1 VTQRRGPNI
10 AASVRQRLL
19 NKARESGRPFNELLQ
34 YFAMER
40 LLYRLSRSAHADSFV
55 LKGAL
60 MFTAWQAPV
69 TRPTKDI
76 DLLGITDNSVDAIVA
91 IARDICLQEVE
102 ADGLVFEPD
111 SVRGERIVEN
121 ADYGGVRV
129 RFRGTLGTA
138 RVTMQL
144 DIGFGDVIVPK
155 PEMADY
161 PTILDLPMP
170 HLRGYSRE
178 SAIAEKFE
186 AMVKLGVL
194 NSRIK
199 DFFDIWLLSRQF
211 DFAGETL
218 ALAIERTFATRGTT
232 ISGDPIALT
241 ERFAAAATRQTQWQG
256 FVRKNRLQDVPAGF
270 ADIVDRISVFLG
282 PIARALAAGDGF
294 QGSWSAPGPW
304 GESFSDRLG

>member
-1 VTQRRGPNI
+1 MTQRRGPNI

-19 NKARESGRPFNELLQ
+19 NKARETGRPFNELLQ
-34 YFAMER
+34 YFSMER
-40 LLYRLSRSAHADSFV
+40 FLYRLSKSAHAGKFV

-69 TRPTKDI
+69 TRPTMDI
-76 DLLGITDNSVDAIVA
+76 DLLGITDNSIDAIVA
-91 IARDICLQEVE
+91 MAKEICLQRVE
-102 ADGLVFEPD
+102 PDGLVFEPD
-111 SVRGERIVEN
+111 SVGGERIVED

-144 DIGFGDVIVPK
+144 DIGFGDIVVPK

-161 PTILDLPMP
+161 PTILDLPVP
-170 HLRGYSRE
+170 RLRGYSRE
-178 SAIAEKFE
+178 SAVAEKFE

-194 NSRIK
+194 NSRVK

-218 ALAIERTFATRGTT
+218 ALAIERTFTARGTT
-232 ISGDPIALT
+232 NTGDPIALT
-241 ERFAAAATRQTQWQG
+241 EDFAKESFRQTQWQG
-256 FVRKNRLQDVPAGF
+256 FVRKNRLQGTPANF
-270 ADIVDRISVFLG
+270 ADIVETIAIFLG
-282 PIARALAAGDGF
+282 PVVRALAASEGF
-294 QGSWSAPGPW
+294 QGSWKAPGPW
-304 GESFSDRLG
+304 C

>member
-1 VTQRRGPNI
+1 MTQRRGPNI

-19 NKARESGRPFNELLQ
+19 NKARETGHPFSELLQ

-40 LLYRLSRSAHADSFV
+40 ILYRLSKSAHAGKFV

-69 TRPTKDI
+69 TRPTMDI
-76 DLLGITDNSVDAIVA
+76 DLLGITDNSVDKIAA
-91 IARDICLQEVE
+91 IAREVCLQEVE
-102 ADGLVFEPD
+102 PDGLIFEPD
-111 SVRGERIVEN
+111 SVGGERIVED

-144 DIGFGDVIVPK
+144 DIGFGDVVVPE

-161 PTILDLPMP
+161 PTILDLPVP
-170 HLRGYSRE
+170 RLRGYSRE
-178 SAIAEKFE
+178 SAVAEKFE

-194 NSRIK
+194 NSRVK

-218 ALAIERTFATRGTT
+218 ALAIERTFTARGTT
-232 ISGDPIALT
+232 NTGDPIALT
-241 ERFAAAATRQTQWQG
+241 EDFAKESFRQTQWQG
-256 FVRKNRLQDVPAGF
+256 FVRKNRLQGTPANF
-270 ADIVDRISVFLG
+270 EDIVETIAIFLG
-282 PIARALAAGDGF
+282 PVVRALAAGEGF
-294 QGSWSAPGPW
+294 QGSWKAPGPW
-304 GESFSDRLG
+304 R